1 MLERLQQL
9 FTFGAGRPLAMVLL
23 AALIGLNVLSEQTLP
38 RSGEPEITDRI
49 VRLVG
54 SPFRELRQWW
64 FDGYQLVAPRQP
76 AQNPVTIVEIDETSL
91 GQIGQWPWPRNRL
104 AQLIEAIGAHT
115 PAAIGID
122 IYMPEADGT
131 SPGKVADNLPPEQ
144 RILAAQLRRL
154 PSHDEQLA
162 AALRRTPS
170 VLGAAGFDV
179 QSIAT
184 VAGMRTH
191 GIVVKGPDAL
201 PFVRHYPWVL
211 ASLPEL
217 QAAAAGQALLS
228 VDLAESIV
236 RRMPL
241 VMSINYQL
249 VPGLALE
256 MLRVATGSSAIELLT
271 SAQSIDKVAVADLTV
286 PTQPNG
292 DIWIHF
298 AHEQAGLH
306 RNVSAAK
313 VLAGQA
319 DPDLLTG
326 KLVLIGLTGYG
337 LVDSRITA
345 LRENVP
351 GIEIQAQVIESLF
364 EGRVLTRPWWMKTS
378 EMLALV
384 LFGAFFV
391 YVLPRAS
398 AWLMLGFLAISTGVG
413 YWAFLDHAL
422 LVDGAAALLTLPLV
436 FGSLVISSNIE
447 VRQRNR
453 ALAAEQR
460 QLKDQALVVAGELS
474 AARRIQLGSLP
485 RPEKVLTGERRFGLA
500 AFMEPA
506 RDVGGDLYDF
516 FMIDERRLC
525 FIVGDVSGKGL
536 PASLFMAVTKTLT
549 QTIARHVDAPPGRIA
564 ELANEALVAENPENL
579 FVTVVLGILDV
590 NTGALALV
598 NAGHDAPLRRR
609 ASGQVDPLESPVDAG
624 GPPLCMMDEFPYG
637 TQYEQLQPGD
647 TLCLITDGVTEA
659 MSPAAAIYGSARLLE
674 VVTQSTATSAQGLID
689 ELRADVADH
698 VAGAEP
704 SDDMTLLVIQWTP
717 PVT

>member
-1 MLERLQQL
+1 MLEHLQRL
-9 FTFGAGRPLAMVLL
+9 FTFGAGRPLAMALL
-23 AALIGLNVLSEQTLP
+23 AVLIGLNVVSEHDIASADAPGIADTAL
-38 RSGEPEITDRI
+38 R
-49 VRLVG
+49 VVG
-54 SPFRELRQWW
+54 SPFRETRQWW
-64 FDGYQLVAPRQP
+64 FDGYQLISPRQP
-76 AQNPVTIVEIDETSL
+76 AHSPVTIVEIDEASL
-91 GQIGQWPWPRNRL
+91 HEIGQWPWPRNRM
-104 AQLIEAIGAHT
+104 AKLIDVIGAHT
-115 PAAIGID
+115 PAAVGLD

-144 RILAAQLRRL
+144 GTLAAQLRRL

-162 AALRRTPS
+162 AALRRVPS
-170 VLGAAGFDV
+170 VLGAAGFDF
-179 QSIAT
+179 QSIST
-184 VAGMRTH
+184 SAGMRTRPL
-191 GIVVKGPDAL
+191 VVKGPDPL
-201 PFVRHYPWVL
+201 SVVRRYPWVL

-228 VDLAESIV
+228 VDLSENIV
-236 RRMPL
+236 RRIPL
-241 VMSINYQL
+241 VVSINDQL
-249 VPGLALE
+249 TSGLAME
-256 MLRVATGSSAIELLT
+256 MLRVATNSSAIELLT
-271 SAQSIDKVAVADLTV
+271 SPQSIDHVTVADLTV

-292 DIWIHF
+292 DIWLHF
-298 AHEQAGLH
+298 AREQAGVG
-306 RNVSAAK
+306 RTVSAAK

-337 LVDSRITA
+337 LADRRVTA

-364 EGRVLTRPWWMKTS
+364 EGRVLTRPWWIKTS

-391 YVLPRAS
+391 YVVPRAS
-398 AWLMLGFLAISTGVG
+398 AWLMLGFLGVSTGVG
-413 YWAFLDHAL
+413 HWAFLDHAL
-422 LVDGAAALLTLPLV
+422 LVDGAAAVLTLPLV
-436 FGSLVISSNIE
+436 FGSLMVSSTIE

-453 ALAAEQR
+453 TLAAEQQ

-485 RPEKVLTGERRFGLA
+485 RPEKVLNGETRFGLA

-590 NTGALALV
+590 NSGALALV

-609 ASGQVDPLESPVDAG
+609 ATGEVDHLESPPDAG
-624 GPPLCMMDEFPYG
+624 GPPLCMMDAFPYG

-659 MSPAAAIYGSARLLE
+659 MSPGGAIYGSERMFGVIA
-674 VVTQSTATSAQGLID
+674 QSATPGAQGLID
-689 ELRADVADH
+689 ELRADVAVH

-717 PVT
+717 PVS